1 MEASRNQGNGG
12 RVRSSMDGG
21 GGGAGAGAGS
31 EVTRERATQGAGTS
45 VNPTRAAAAR
55 PPQADQGEGPCFF
68 PRFVA
73 ILCSGADV

>member
-1 MEASRNQGNGG
+1 VNGG
-12 RVRSSMDGG
+12 PVRSSMDS
-21 GGGAGAGAGS
+21 AGS

-45 VNPTRAAAAR
+45 VNPTRAAASR

-73 ILCSGADV
+73 ILCAGADV